1 MNYSSTSVRGDPLS
15 SRRRDDL
22 HRWGASRRPGAGRR
36 WATGLLGAIWLL
48 GTSAACGDDPA
59 QVEHFEAPEAPSRL
73 NAPGAAAPLAP
84 VSRIDSADVWLDL
97 LAQRPSAGTTE
108 GERFVVDLGLPQARK
123 YLELGARSNWSLAED
138 VDGYRAGILV
148 GQGGSLDLPIDGAL
162 AAVMHAATVEP
173 PEDVDVDGAVEERPT
188 GKAGADEPPPLAMA
202 ITLKALAPDQ
212 VVTVFWQEQV
222 LANLTLGPGWQRR
235 TFSLPER
242 LTKVGDNRL
251 RLHFRRVGERGGRSV
266 SAAIRTVEVG
276 AHGSIVSDPPLSGAP
291 PYQVD
296 NTDIGAPVLS
306 LSSGAGLVYYVQ
318 PPRRSRLRLDVRGRG
333 SIEVLAST
341 DEDHTRGR
349 PPTSLLQEPLKAAG
363 DRHEVDLSGYGGM
376 PLRLEVRVRSRGDE
390 AQATFKALEIIS
402 QRAIPVDRRR
412 RALRELVVL
421 AVEGAR
427 ADDLLGASSGSPR
440 YPAVERL
447 LSEALVFER
456 AYSIAPWAIS
466 GHAGW
471 LSSVIPP
478 VHKTVKGTYVA
489 DTQTLLTEV
498 LDRAGYATL
507 GVTADLDFSA
517 DRGLSQGFD
526 EVLRL
531 ARGSSQRNDANAVV
545 AAGIEAW
552 AGRGDPKMTYAIVSD
567 PQAPYEPPRELQGE
581 LSRPSDAPLPHLTH
595 LWLGRVR
602 TGKIEP
608 TAKELAY
615 VRRLYRGELQVVDQ
629 ALGQIIAELEREG
642 RLDEAIIVVVGLH
655 GEEFLEH
662 GGAGHGFSLY
672 DEVLRVPLL
681 IRAPALLAP
690 GRVTAPVD
698 LLDLAPTLVDLLGLP
713 FPAEWQGESLVPV
726 IDDPQP
732 PPRLLV
738 AYMGDGSRAAIV
750 GDSKLILGSGRG
762 LEAQRFYDLGRDPGE
777 QVDRLAE
784 GGIALRMVRTALA
797 WHLAEEGRWKRARWG
812 TGADLRP
819 AFALDHGM

>member
-1 MNYSSTSVRGDPLS
+1 MALA
-15 SRRRDDL
+15 
-22 HRWGASRRPGAGRR
+22 GALV
-36 WATGLLGAIWLL
+36 WLGALCL
-48 GTSAACGDDPA
+48 ASSCGDDERA

-73 NAPGAAAPLAP
+73 GAPAVVAPLAP
-84 VSRIDSADVWLDL
+84 ISRIDSADVWLDL
-97 LAQRPSAGTTE
+97 IAQRPSAGRTE
-108 GERFVVDLGLPQARK
+108 GERLVVDLGLPQARK
-123 YLELGARSNWSLAED
+123 YLELEARSPWQLAEE
-138 VDGYRAGILV
+138 VDGYRAGVLV
-148 GQGGSLDLPIDGAL
+148 GQGGSLELPIDGAL
-162 AAVMHAATVEP
+162 ATVMHGGLEEAPEAVAA
-173 PEDVDVDGAVEERPT
+173 AVEDAPSR
-188 GKAGADEPPPLAMA
+188 GKPGADEPPPLAMA
-202 ITLKALAPDQ
+202 LTLKALAPEQ

-242 LTKVGDNRL
+242 LAKVGDNRL
-251 RLHFRRVGERGGRSV
+251 RLHFRRVAERDGRSV
-266 SAAIRTVEVG
+266 SAAVRTIEVG
-276 AHGSIVSDPPLSGAP
+276 DHASIVSGPPLSGAP
-291 PYQVD
+291 LYQVD
-296 NTDIGAPVLS
+296 SSEIGAPVLG

-318 PPRRSRLRLDVRGRG
+318 PPRRSRMRLDVRGRG

-341 DEDHTRGR
+341 DDDHRRGR
-349 PPTSLLQEPLKAAG
+349 APTSLLQEPLKAAG

-376 PLRLEVRVRSRGDE
+376 PLRLEVRVRSRGED

-421 AVEGAR
+421 GVEGAR
-427 ADDLLGASSGSPR
+427 ADDLLGGSSGSPH

-447 LSEALVFER
+447 LGEALVFER

-498 LDRAGYATL
+498 LDRAGYSTL
-507 GVTADLDFSA
+507 GVTADLDFSSE
-517 DRGLSQGFD
+517 RGLSQGFD
-526 EVLRL
+526 EVIPL

-545 AAGIEAW
+545 AAGIEAS
-552 AGRGDPKMTYAIVSD
+552 ADRGQPRMTYAIVSD
-567 PQAPYEPPRELQGE
+567 PQAPYEPPRELQGDI
-581 LSRPSDAPLPHLTH
+581 SRPTDAPLPHLTH

-608 TAKELAY
+608 TAKQLAY

-629 ALGQIIAELEREG
+629 ALGQIIGELEREG
-642 RLDEAIIVVVGLH
+642 RLEEAIIVVVGLH

-698 LLDLAPTLVDLLGLP
+698 LLDLAPTLIDLLGLP
-713 FPAEWQGESLVPV
+713 FPAEWQGESLISV

-732 PPRLLV
+732 PPRLVV
-738 AYMGDGSRAAIV
+738 AYMGDGSRAAII

-762 LEAQRFYDLGRDPGE
+762 LDSQRFYDLKRDPGE
-777 QVDRLAE
+777 LVDRLGD